1 METTTTYF
9 DKPGRDNT
17 DAVMK
22 LAAARAAAL
31 GVKSVVVATNTLA
44 TAFKA
49 LDAFQGCTIVAITHV
64 TGFTG
69 PDKQEFTP
77 EDRQRFEEKG
87 GLVQTAA
94 HAFGGLQRSLA
105 REGTYPAPGLSI
117 GDVIAQSLRTFGQGT
132 KVALEIATMA
142 ADAGYIR
149 TDEDCIAI
157 GGSGGGA
164 DTALVIRPNYT
175 HKFFQSKVREIIC
188 KPRL

>member
-1 METTTTYF
+1 MEATTTYF
-9 DKPGRDNT
+9 DKPGRNNT
-17 DAVMK
+17 DEVMK
-22 LAAARAAAL
+22 LAAARASAL
-31 GVKSVVVATNTLA
+31 GVKTVVVATNTLG

-49 LDAFQGCTIVAITHV
+49 LDAFEGCKIVAITHV

-69 PDKQEFTP
+69 PDAQEFTP
-77 EDRQRFEEKG
+77 EDRKRFEEKG
-87 GLVQTAA
+87 GIVHTAA

-105 REGTYPAPGLSI
+105 KEGTYPAPGLSI
-117 GDVIAQSLRTFGQGT
+117 GDVIAQALRTFGQGT

-142 ADAGYIR
+142 ADAGYLR
-149 TDEDCIAI
+149 TDEDCVAI

>member
-1 METTTTYF
+1 MEATTTYF
-9 DKPGRDNT
+9 EKPGRDNT
-17 DAVMK
+17 DEVIR

-31 GVKSVVVATNTLA
+31 GIRRVVVATNTLA

-49 LDAFQGCTIVAITHV
+49 LDAFRGCQVVAVTHV

-77 EDRQRFEEKG
+77 EDKKRFEAKG

-105 REGTYPAPGLSI
+105 KEGTYPAPGLSI

-132 KVALEIATMA
+132 KVCLEIAAMA
-142 ADAGYIR
+142 ADAGHLR

-164 DTALVIRPNYT
+164 DTALVIRPGYT
-175 HKFFQSKVREIIC
+175 HRFFASKVREIIC